1 MQGKR
6 QSSHAKFLKTPD
18 QLISQGHRVRGSQG
32 HRSIFS
38 PGRENCQWTCTDCK
52 CRSTGNKEVAKQKR
66 LEGLTGPGRT
76 VPVSCYEEG
85 SPAIPT
91 PPRWTLFSVTHDR
104 CVPLPNLP

>member
-6 QSSHAKFLKTPD
+6 QSSHAKFLKTPTS
-18 QLISQGHRVRGSQG
+18 LSLKGTGSEGARDIDPYFHQEEKTA
-32 HRSIFS
+32 I
-38 PGRENCQWTCTDCK
+38 DCK

-85 SPAIPT
+85 GPAIPT
-91 PPRWTLFSVTHDR
+91 PPGWTLFSVTHDR